1 MPCIPSAPLSL
12 VGIPGLCGF
21 ISKLHLV
28 LGGLEEGSALAVI
41 GSAALMLSAFLCA
54 IYTLSVSVRAFFP
67 MEGTDRYIGADDYVA
82 KEVGALML
90 LPICTFTLV
99 NVIFGLFPGPL
110 TSFIGENG
118 MGNFFKVVTICW

>member
-1 MPCIPSAPLSL
+1 
-12 VGIPGLCGF
+12 
-21 ISKLHLV
+21 
-28 LGGLEEGSALAVI
+28 
-41 GSAALMLSAFLCA
+41 
-54 IYTLSVSVRAFFP
+54 

-110 TSFIGENG
+110 TSFIEKMAWGI
-118 MGNFFKVVTICW
+118 F